1 MAQLRLDYNKFLERN
16 AEVVVVGPDSAED
29 FKQYWQEHDLP
40 FVGLPDPR
48 HKVLKLY
55 GQEIKILKFG
65 RMPAQALIDID
76 GIVREI
82 HYGRSMSDIPTN
94 EEWLSLLDNL
104 NHDDDSII
112 EIE

>member
-1 MAQLRLDYNKFLERN
+1 MAQLRLDYNNFLERN
-16 AEVVVVGPDSAED
+16 AEVVVVGPDSKED

-48 HKVLKLY
+48 HKVLELY
-55 GQEIKILKFG
+55 GQEIKIHKFG
-65 RMPAQALIDID
+65 RMPAQALIDIK
-76 GIVREI
+76 GIVRYL

-94 EEWLSLLDNL
+94 EEVLSQLDNL
-104 NHDDDSII
+104 NLDDDSIM